1 MEILITGGAFLGA
14 LLGRF
19 FKVYVLIPA
28 GALAIALL
36 LAKRQS
42 AGHTLLD
49 SLLGIGLLIACLEL
63 GYVTGLLS
71 ADFCPAAR
79 AFRRFLARAR
89 RAASSRPTDLG

>member
-1 MEILITGGAFLGA
+1 MEIVITRGAFLGA

-19 FKVYVLIPA
+19 FKVYVVIPA

-36 LAKRQS
+36 LVKRES

-49 SLLGIGLLIACLEL
+49 CSLGIGLLIACLEL

-71 ADFCPAAR
+71 TEICPTARVFR
-79 AFRRFLARAR
+79 AFLASSRHV
-89 RAASSRPTDLG
+89 ASSRPTDQG